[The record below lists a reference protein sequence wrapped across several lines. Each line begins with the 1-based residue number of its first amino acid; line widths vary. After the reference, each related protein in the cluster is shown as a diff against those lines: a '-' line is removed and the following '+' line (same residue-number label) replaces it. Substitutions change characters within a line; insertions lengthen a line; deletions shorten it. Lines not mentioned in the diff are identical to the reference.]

1 MGIRPHLV
9 HPPFAM
15 SELQNETRDY
25 PMTRIIV
32 WTAILASTATFWAVV
47 ALAFLAWLR
56 IG

>member
-1 MGIRPHLV
+1 MGIRPRLV
-9 HPPFAM
+9 QSPFAM
-15 SELQNETRDY
+15 SEMQDQTRDY

-32 WTAILASTATFWAVV
+32 WTAILATTAAFWVVV

>member
-1 MGIRPHLV
+1 
-9 HPPFAM
+9 M

-32 WTAILASTATFWAVV
+32 WNAILASTAAFWALV

>member
-1 MGIRPHLV
+1 MDIRPHLV
-9 HPPFAM
+9 HSPFAM
-15 SELQNETRDY
+15 SELQDQTRDY

-32 WTAILASTATFWAVV
+32 WTAILASTAAFWVVV